1 MDIPQQDWNEMGDIT
16 IKSFGNL
23 LHANGGNDP
32 VTVTIYLWAEDV
44 VLTVPTYSSILVSQA
59 GKYSNTINGDEYGS
73 GIISKPAAA
82 IAKAAGALA
91 SLPVIG
97 PYMTATQVASGAVAN
112 IAKMFGFSRP

>member
-1 MDIPQQDWNEMGDIT
+1 MGDIT

-44 VLTVPTYSSILVSQA
+44 VLTVPTYSSAPILESQA

-91 SLPVIG
+91 
-97 PYMTATQVASGAVAN
+97 N
-112 IAKMFGFSRP
+112 IAKMFGFSRPNIITNTVLTKFSPTGNLAN